1 MHMAAAQR
9 VWTVED
15 VLALPDDGNRYELI
29 DGGLLVSPA
38 PRLPHQA
45 AVFAMQ
51 QALHAYLSMQPLGY
65 DFHAPADLR
74 FGPATLVQPDV
85 FVAPPVDGK
94 RPKEWVD
101 ISTLLLVVEI
111 VSPSSALNDRMIKRT
126 LYQRV
131 GIPDYWIVDLSARRV
146 ERWRPSDARAEV
158 CTGSISWRPFGSSAP
173 LVLDLPAFFREVWD
187 ED

>member
-29 DGGLLVSPA
+29 DGGLLVSPS

-45 AVFAMQ
+45 AVFAIQ
-51 QALHAYLSMQPLGY
+51 QQLRAYLRTQPVGY

-74 FGPATLVQPDV
+74 FGPRTLVQPDV
-85 FVAPPVDGK
+85 FVAPPVDGR

-111 VSPSSALNDRMIKRT
+111 VSPSTAFNDRGIKRM

-131 GIPDYWIVDLSARRV
+131 GIPDYWIVDLLARRV
-146 ERWRPSDARAEV
+146 ERWRPPDARAEV
-158 CTGSISWRPFGSSAP
+158 CAESISWRPFGSSAP
-173 LVLDLPAFFREVWD
+173 LVLDLPALFREVWD
-187 ED
+187 ER